1 MDYLPLFHNLKGRRV
16 VVVGGGEIALRKV
29 RLVQE
34 AGALITLVA
43 KDFCPDLLDMHSTD
57 IKRGGNTLKLITAAY
72 EHQHLLQYPDAVLV
86 IAATNDT
93 ELNRLVS
100 EHAQSSNMLSN
111 VVDDPGF
118 STVIFPS
125 IVDRS
130 PIQVAISSG
139 GDAPVLVRLL
149 RTRFESLL
157 PAGMAKLGSLA
168 GSFRER
174 VKTKFANGA
183 DRKAFWEEVF
193 YGPIAEQAYANNL
206 DRAEQLLTEKLA
218 NTEEFKTGEVYLVGG
233 GPGDPDLLTFKA
245 LRLMQQADIVLYD
258 RLVSKEVLNLVR
270 RDATRIYV
278 GKTAGDHPVTQ
289 DNINQ
294 KLVDYALEG
303 NRVVRLKGGDPFI
316 FGRGGEEIETLAE
329 HNIPFQVVPG
339 ITAASG
345 CASYAGI
352 PLTHRDHAQ
361 SVRFIAGHLRSGKM
375 DLNWAE
381 LVQPNQTLVF
391 YMGLNGMETICLQLK
406 QHGLD
411 ATTPAALIEKGT
423 SDRQQV
429 FVGNLDSLPSIVR
442 TAGAKAPTLI
452 IVGHVV
458 SLHDQLAWF
467 NQSENPLHGV
477 INKNNEIQNSAKD
490 K

>member
-1 MDYLPLFHNLKGRRV
+1 MDYLPLFHNLKGQRII
-16 VVVGGGEIALRKV
+16 VVGGGEIALRKV

-34 AGALITLVA
+34 ASALITIIA
-43 KDFCPDLLDMHSTD
+43 KDFCPDLLDMDKADKEH
-57 IKRGGNTLKLITAAY
+57 GCNGLELITAAY
-72 EHQHLLQYPDAVLV
+72 QHQHLFQHPNTLMV
-86 IAATNDT
+86 IAATNDRD
-93 ELNRLVS
+93 LNRLVS
-100 EHAQSSNMLSN
+100 EHAQQANMLSN

-157 PAGMAKLGSLA
+157 PAGMSKLGSLA

-174 VKTKFANGA
+174 VKAKFANGA

-206 DRAEQLLTEKLA
+206 NEAERLLAQKLD
-218 NTEEFKTGEVYLVGG
+218 NTDQFKTGEVYLVGG

-245 LRLMQQADIVLYD
+245 LRLMQQADVVLYD
-258 RLVSKEVLNLVR
+258 RLVSPEVLNLVR

-278 GKTAGDHPVTQ
+278 GKTAGDHQVTQ

-316 FGRGGEEIETLAE
+316 FGRGGEEIESLAE
-329 HNIPFQVVPG
+329 QGIPFQVVPG

-361 SVRFIAGHLRSGKM
+361 SVRFITGHLRSGKM
-375 DLNWAE
+375 DLNWPE

-391 YMGLNGMETICLQLK
+391 YMGLSGMEAICQGLK
-406 QHGLD
+406 DHGLD
-411 ATTPAALIEKGT
+411 SSTPAALIEKGT
-423 SDRQQV
+423 TDKQQV
-429 FVGNLDSLPSIVR
+429 FVGNLDSLPNIVR
-442 TAGAKAPTLI
+442 QAGAKAPTLI

-458 SLHDQLAWF
+458 SLQSKLAWF
-467 NQSENPLHGV
+467 NNPDNKLEGV
-477 INKNNEIQNSAKD
+477 INKHNES
-490 K
+490 

>member
-1 MDYLPLFHNLKGRRV
+1 MDYLPLFHNLKGRRI

-34 AGALITLVA
+34 ASALITIIA
-43 KDFCPDLLDMHSTD
+43 KDFCPDLLEMAAKDKAS
-57 IKRGGNTLKLITAAY
+57 GCNGLELITAGY
-72 EHQHLLQYPDAVLV
+72 EHQHLLQYPDTVMV
-86 IAATNDT
+86 IAATNDRD
-93 ELNRLVS
+93 LNRLVS
-100 EHAQSSNMLSN
+100 EHAQAANMLSN

-118 STVIFPS
+118 STVIFSS

-174 VKTKFANGA
+174 VKDKFSNGA

-206 DRAEQLLTEKLA
+206 EEAERLLADKLES
-218 NTEEFKTGEVYLVGG
+218 TDEFKTGEVYLVGG

-329 HNIPFQVVPG
+329 HGIPFQVVPG

-375 DLNWAE
+375 DLNWTE

-391 YMGLNGMETICLQLK
+391 YMGLNGMETICQQLK
-406 QHGLD
+406 EHGLD
-411 ATTPAALIEKGT
+411 SATPTALIEKGT

-429 FVGNLDSLPSIVR
+429 FVGDLDTLPGIVR
-442 TAGAKAPTLI
+442 DAGARAPTLI
-452 IVGHVV
+452 IVGTVV
-458 SLHDQLAWF
+458 SLHTKLAWF
-467 NQSENPLHGV
+467 NKPNNKLDGT
-477 INKNNEIQNSAKD
+477 INKNND
-490 K
+490 V

>member
-1 MDYLPLFHNLKGRRV
+1 MDYLPLFHNLKGRRI

-34 AGALITLVA
+34 ASALITIIA
-43 KDFCPDLLDMHSTD
+43 KDFCPDLLEMDKADKEH
-57 IKRGGNTLKLITAAY
+57 GCNGLELITAAY
-72 EHQHLLQYPDAVLV
+72 EHQHLLQYPNTVMV
-86 IAATNDT
+86 IAATNDRD
-93 ELNRLVS
+93 LNRLVS
-100 EHAQSSNMLSN
+100 EHAQQANMLSN

-157 PAGMAKLGSLA
+157 PAGMSKLGSLA

-174 VKTKFANGA
+174 VKAK
-183 DRKAFWEEVF
+183 FWEEVF

-206 DRAEQLLTEKLA
+206 EEAERLLAHKLE
-218 NTEEFKTGEVYLVGG
+218 NTDEFKTGEVYLVGG

-258 RLVSKEVLNLVR
+258 RLVSPEVLNLVR

-294 KLVDYALEG
+294 RLVDYALEG

-329 HNIPFQVVPG
+329 HGIPFQVVPG

-361 SVRFIAGHLRSGKM
+361 SVRFITGHLRSGKM
-375 DLNWAE
+375 DLNWPE

-391 YMGLNGMETICLQLK
+391 YMGLSGMEAICQGLK
-406 QHGLD
+406 DHGLD
-411 ATTPAALIEKGT
+411 ASTPAALIEKGT
-423 SDRQQV
+423 TDKQQV
-429 FVGNLDSLPSIVR
+429 FVGDLDSLPSIVR
-442 TAGAKAPTLI
+442 QAGAKAPTLI

-458 SLHDQLAWF
+458 SLQSKLAWF
-467 NQSENPLHGV
+467 NNPDNRLEGV
-477 INKNNEIQNSAKD
+477 INQHNES
-490 K
+490 

>member
-1 MDYLPLFHNLKGRRV
+1 MDYLPLFHDLKGRRIL
-16 VVVGGGEIALRKV
+16 VVGGGEIALRKV

-34 AGALITLVA
+34 ASALITIIA
-43 KDFCPDLLDMHSTD
+43 KDYCPDLLAMDAKDTAD
-57 IKRGGNTLKLITAAY
+57 GCNGLELITDAY
-72 EHQHLLQYPDAVLV
+72 EHRHLLAYPDTVMV
-86 IAATNDT
+86 IAATNDRD
-93 ELNRLVS
+93 LNRLVS
-100 EHAQSSNMLSN
+100 EHAQAANMLSN

-174 VKTKFANGA
+174 VKTKFSNGA

-206 DRAEQLLTEKLA
+206 EEAERLLAEKLD
-218 NTEEFKTGEVYLVGG
+218 NTSEFKTGEVYLVGG

-258 RLVSKEVLNLVR
+258 RLVSPEVLNLVR

-289 DNINQ
+289 ANINQ
-294 KLVDYALEG
+294 KLVDYALDG

-329 HNIPFQVVPG
+329 HGIPFQVVPG

-361 SVRFIAGHLRSGKM
+361 SVRFITGHMRGGKR
-375 DLNWAE
+375 DLNWPE
-381 LVQPNQTLVF
+381 LVLPNQTLVF
-391 YMGLNGMETICLQLK
+391 YMGLSGMETICQGLID
-406 QHGLD
+406 HGLD
-411 ATTPAALIEKGT
+411 MATPAALIAQGT
-423 SDRQQV
+423 TDAQQI
-429 FVGNLDSLPSIVR
+429 FTGDLNSLPGIVR
-442 TAGAKAPTLI
+442 EARPKAPTLI

-458 SLHDQLAWF
+458 SLQAKLAWF
-467 NQSENPLHGV
+467 NNPESKLEGV
-477 INKNNEIQNSAKD
+477 INKDNEIQ
-490 K
+490 

>member
-1 MDYLPLFHNLKGRRV
+1 MDYLPLFHNLKGRNIM
-16 VVVGGGEIALRKV
+16 VVGGGEIALRKV

-34 AGALITLVA
+34 ASAIITIVA
-43 KDFCPDLLDMHSTD
+43 KDFCPDLLAMDAADKKH
-57 IKRGGNTLKLITAAY
+57 GCNGLHLVTAAY
-72 EHQHLLQYPDAVLV
+72 EHQHMLDIPNIVMV
-86 IAATNDT
+86 IAATNDRD
-93 ELNRLVS
+93 LNRLVS
-100 EHAQSSNMLSN
+100 EHAQSANILSN

-130 PIQVAISSG
+130 PIQIAISSG

-149 RTRFESLL
+149 RTKFEALF
-157 PAGMAKLGSLA
+157 PAGMSKLGALA

-174 VKTKFANGA
+174 VKAKFSNGA

-206 DRAEQLLTEKLA
+206 DEAERLLTDKLD
-218 NTEEFKTGEVYLVGG
+218 NTDEFKTGEVYLVGG

-258 RLVSKEVLNLVR
+258 RLVSPEVLNLVR
-270 RDATRIYV
+270 RDASRIFV

-289 DNINQ
+289 ENINQ

-375 DLNWAE
+375 DLNWPE

-391 YMGLNGMETICLQLK
+391 YMGLSGMETICQHLK
-406 QHGLD
+406 DHGLAAD
-411 ATTPAALIEKGT
+411 TPVALVEKGT
-423 SDRQQV
+423 TDKQRV
-429 FVGNLDSLPSIVR
+429 FTGDLDTLPAIVR
-442 TAGAKAPTLI
+442 EAGAKAPTLI

-458 SLHDQLAWF
+458 SLHNKLNWF
-467 NQSENPLHGV
+467 NV
-477 INKNNEIQNSAKD
+477 KD
-490 K
+490 

>member
-1 MDYLPLFHNLKGRRV
+1 MDFLPLFHNLKGRNV
-16 VVVGGGEIALRKV
+16 LVVGGGEIALRKV

-34 AGALITLVA
+34 ASAIITIVA
-43 KDFCPDLLDMHSTD
+43 KDFCPDLLAMDAADKEHGCNGL
-57 IKRGGNTLKLITAAY
+57 RLITAVY
-72 EHQHLLQYPDAVLV
+72 EQQHMLDVPDAVLV
-86 IAATNDT
+86 IAATNDRD
-93 ELNRLVS
+93 LNRLVS
-100 EHAQSSNMLSN
+100 EHAQGANILSN

-130 PIQVAISSG
+130 PIQIAISSG

-149 RTRFESLL
+149 RTKFEALL
-157 PAGMAKLGSLA
+157 PAGMSKLGALA

-174 VKTKFANGA
+174 VKAKFSSGA

-206 DRAEQLLTEKLA
+206 DEAERLLTEKLE
-218 NTEEFKTGEVYLVGG
+218 NSDEFKTGEVYLVGG

-258 RLVSKEVLNLVR
+258 RLVSPEVLNLVR
-270 RDATRIYV
+270 RDATRIFV

-289 DNINQ
+289 ENINQ

-316 FGRGGEEIETLAE
+316 FGRGGEEIETLAA

-352 PLTHRDHAQ
+352 PLTHRDYAQ

-375 DLNWAE
+375 DLNWPE

-391 YMGLNGMETICLQLK
+391 YMGLSGMETICQQLK
-406 QHGLD
+406 EHGLAED
-411 ATTPAALIEKGT
+411 TPVALVEKGT
-423 SDRQQV
+423 TDNQRV
-429 FVGNLDSLPSIVR
+429 FVGDLTNLPQVVR
-442 TAGAKAPTLI
+442 NSGAKAPTLI

-458 SLHDQLAWF
+458 SLHNKLAWF
-467 NQSENPLHGV
+467 N
-477 INKNNEIQNSAKD
+477 INS
-490 K
+490 

>member
-1 MDYLPLFHNLKGRRV
+1 MDYLPLFHNLKGRRI

-34 AGALITLVA
+34 ASALITIIA
-43 KDFCPDLLDMHSTD
+43 KDYCPDLLEMAAKD
-57 IKRGGNTLKLITAAY
+57 KAAGCNGLELITAAY
-72 EHQHLLQYPDAVLV
+72 EHRHLLQYPDTVMV
-86 IAATNDT
+86 IAATNDRD
-93 ELNRLVS
+93 LNRLVS
-100 EHAQSSNMLSN
+100 EHAQAAYMLSN

-157 PAGMAKLGSLA
+157 PAGMAKLGALA

-174 VKTKFANGA
+174 VKSKFSNGA

-206 DRAEQLLTEKLA
+206 EEAERLLEDKLER
-218 NTEEFKTGEVYLVGG
+218 TDEFKTGEVYLVGG

-329 HNIPFQVVPG
+329 HGIPFQVVPG

-375 DLNWAE
+375 DLNWPE

-391 YMGLNGMETICLQLK
+391 YMGLNGMETICQQLK
-406 QHGLD
+406 EHGLD
-411 ATTPAALIEKGT
+411 PTTPTALIEKGT

-429 FVGNLDSLPSIVR
+429 FVGDLDTLPRIVR
-442 TAGAKAPTLI
+442 DAGAKAPTLI
-452 IVGHVV
+452 IVGSVV
-458 SLHDQLAWF
+458 SLHKKLAWF
-467 NQSENPLHGV
+467 NNPINKIDGT
-477 INKNNEIQNSAKD
+477 INKNND
-490 K
+490 V

>member
-1 MDYLPLFHNLKGRRV
+1 MDYLPLFHNLKGRNV
-16 VVVGGGEIALRKV
+16 LVVGGGEIALRKV
-29 RLVQE
+29 RLVQQ
-34 AGALITLVA
+34 ASALITIVA
-43 KDFCPDLLDMHSTD
+43 KDFCPDLLAMDADDKTHGCNGLYLVT
-57 IKRGGNTLKLITAAY
+57 GAY
-72 EHQHLLQYPDAVLV
+72 EHQHMLGVDSVVLV
-86 IAATNDT
+86 IAATNDP
-93 ELNRLVS
+93 ELNRLVA
-100 EHAQSSNMLSN
+100 EQAQEANILVN
-111 VVDDPGF
+111 VVDDPAY

-130 PIQVAISSG
+130 PIQIAISSG

-149 RTRFESLL
+149 RTKFEALL
-157 PAGMAKLGSLA
+157 PAGMAQLASLA

-174 VKTKFANGA
+174 VKAKFSNGA

-206 DRAEQLLTEKLA
+206 DTAEKLLA
-218 NTEEFKTGEVYLVGG
+218 DKLEHISEFKTGEVYLVGG

-258 RLVSKEVLNLVR
+258 RLVSPEVLNLVR
-270 RDATRIYV
+270 RDATRLYV

-294 KLVDYALEG
+294 KLVDYARAG

-316 FGRGGEEIETLAE
+316 FGRGGEEIETLAAE
-329 HNIPFQVVPG
+329 GIPFQVVPG

-361 SVRFIAGHLRSGKM
+361 SVRFITGHLRAGKR
-375 DLNWAE
+375 DLNWTE

-391 YMGLNGMETICLQLK
+391 YMGLSGLETICQHLK
-406 QHGLD
+406 EHGLD
-411 ATTPAALIEKGT
+411 AQTPAALIEKGT
-423 SDRQQV
+423 TNDQRV
-429 FVGNLDSLPSIVR
+429 FVGNLDSLAPMVR
-442 TAGAKAPTLI
+442 EAGAKAPTLL

-458 SLHDQLAWF
+458 SLQDKLAWF
-467 NQSENPLHGV
+467 NLREQ
-477 INKNNEIQNSAKD
+477 K
-490 K
+490 

>member
-43 KDFCPDLLDMHSTD
+43 KDFCSDLLDMHSSDTEQ
-57 IKRGGNTLKLITAAY
+57 GGNALELITAVY
-72 EHQHLLQYPDAVLV
+72 EHQHLLQYPDTVLV
-86 IAATNDT
+86 IAATNDA

-168 GSFRER
+168 GSFRQR
-174 VKTKFANGA
+174 VKAKFANGA

-218 NTEEFKTGEVYLVGG
+218 NTEEFQTGEVYLVGG

-316 FGRGGEEIETLAE
+316 FGRGGEEIETLAG

-391 YMGLNGMETICLQLK
+391 YMGLNGMETICQQLK

-467 NQSENPLHGV
+467 NQSENPL
-477 INKNNEIQNSAKD
+477 
-490 K
+490 

>member
-1 MDYLPLFHNLKGRRV
+1 MDYLPLFHNLKGRRI

-34 AGALITLVA
+34 ASALITIIA
-43 KDFCPDLLDMHSTD
+43 KDFCPDLLEMDKAD
-57 IKRGGNTLKLITAAY
+57 KEDGCNGLELITAAY
-72 EHQHLLQYPDAVLV
+72 EHQHLLQYPNTVMV
-86 IAATNDT
+86 IAATNDWD
-93 ELNRLVS
+93 LNRLVS
-100 EHAQSSNMLSN
+100 EHAQQANMLSN

-157 PAGMAKLGSLA
+157 PAGMSKLGSLA

-174 VKTKFANGA
+174 VKAKFSNGA

-206 DRAEQLLTEKLA
+206 EEAERLLAHKLE
-218 NTEEFKTGEVYLVGG
+218 NTDEFKTGEVYLVGG

-258 RLVSKEVLNLVR
+258 RLVSPEVLNLVR

-329 HNIPFQVVPG
+329 HGIPFQVVPG

-361 SVRFIAGHLRSGKM
+361 SVRFITGHLRSGKM
-375 DLNWAE
+375 DLNWPE

-391 YMGLNGMETICLQLK
+391 YMGLSGMEAICQGLK
-406 QHGLD
+406 DHGLD
-411 ATTPAALIEKGT
+411 ASTPAALIEKGT
-423 SDRQQV
+423 TDKQQV
-429 FVGNLDSLPSIVR
+429 FVGDLDSLPSIVR
-442 TAGAKAPTLI
+442 HAGAKAPTLI

-458 SLHDQLAWF
+458 SLQSKLAWF
-467 NQSENPLHGV
+467 NNPDNRLEGV
-477 INKNNEIQNSAKD
+477 INQHNES
-490 K
+490 

>member
-1 MDYLPLFHNLKGRRV
+1 MDYLPLFHNLKGRRI

-34 AGALITLVA
+34 ASALITIIA
-43 KDFCPDLLDMHSTD
+43 KDFCPDLLEMAAKHKAS
-57 IKRGGNTLKLITAAY
+57 GCNGLELITAGY
-72 EHQHLLQYPDAVLV
+72 EHQHLLQYPDTVMV
-86 IAATNDT
+86 IAATNDRD
-93 ELNRLVS
+93 LNRLVS
-100 EHAQSSNMLSN
+100 EHAQAANMLSN

-130 PIQVAISSG
+130 PIQVAISS

-174 VKTKFANGA
+174 VKDKFSNGA

-206 DRAEQLLTEKLA
+206 EEAERLLADKLES
-218 NTEEFKTGEVYLVGG
+218 TDEFKTGEVYLVGG

-329 HNIPFQVVPG
+329 HGIPFQVVPG

-375 DLNWAE
+375 DLNWPE

-391 YMGLNGMETICLQLK
+391 YMGLNGMETICQQLK
-406 QHGLD
+406 EHGLD
-411 ATTPAALIEKGT
+411 SATPTALIEKGT

-429 FVGNLDSLPSIVR
+429 FVGDLDTLPGIVR
-442 TAGAKAPTLI
+442 DAGARAPTLI
-452 IVGHVV
+452 IVGTVV
-458 SLHDQLAWF
+458 SLHTKLAWF
-467 NQSENPLHGV
+467 NKPNNKLDGT
-477 INKNNEIQNSAKD
+477 INKNND
-490 K
+490 V

>member
-1 MDYLPLFHNLKGRRV
+1 M
-16 VVVGGGEIALRKV
+16 VVGGGEIALRKV

-34 AGALITLVA
+34 ASAIITIVA
-43 KDFCPDLLDMHSTD
+43 KDFCPDLLEMDAADKKHGCNGL
-57 IKRGGNTLKLITAAY
+57 RLITAAY
-72 EHQHLLQYPDAVLV
+72 EHQQMLDIPDIVMV
-86 IAATNDT
+86 IAATNDRD
-93 ELNRLVS
+93 LNRLVS
-100 EHAQSSNMLSN
+100 EHAQNANILSN

-130 PIQVAISSG
+130 PIQIAISSG

-149 RTRFESLL
+149 RTKFEALL
-157 PAGMAKLGSLA
+157 PAGMSKLGALA

-174 VKTKFANGA
+174 VKAKFSNGA

-206 DRAEQLLTEKLA
+206 DEAERLLTDKLD
-218 NTEEFKTGEVYLVGG
+218 NTDEFKTGEVYLVGG

-258 RLVSKEVLNLVR
+258 RLVSPEVLNLVR
-270 RDATRIYV
+270 RDASRIFV
-278 GKTAGDHPVTQ
+278 GKTAGDHPVSQ
-289 DNINQ
+289 ENINQ

-375 DLNWAE
+375 DLNWPE

-391 YMGLNGMETICLQLK
+391 YMGLSGMETICEKLK
-406 QHGLD
+406 DHGLAAD
-411 ATTPAALIEKGT
+411 TPAALVEKGT
-423 SDRQQV
+423 TDKQRL
-429 FVGNLDSLPSIVR
+429 FTGDLNSLPGIVR
-442 TAGAKAPTLI
+442 DAGAKAPTLI

-458 SLHDQLAWF
+458 SLHSKLAWF
-467 NQSENPLHGV
+467 NLKG
-477 INKNNEIQNSAKD
+477 
-490 K
+490 

>member
-1 MDYLPLFHNLKGRRV
+1 MDYLPLFHNLKGRRI

-34 AGALITLVA
+34 ASALIIIIA
-43 KDFCPDLLDMHSTD
+43 KDFCPDLLEMAAKDKAS
-57 IKRGGNTLKLITAAY
+57 GCNGLELITAGY
-72 EHQHLLQYPDAVLV
+72 EHQHLLQYPDTVMV
-86 IAATNDT
+86 IAATNDRD
-93 ELNRLVS
+93 LNRLVS
-100 EHAQSSNMLSN
+100 EHAQAANMLSN

-174 VKTKFANGA
+174 VKDKFSNGA

-206 DRAEQLLTEKLA
+206 EEAERLLADKLES
-218 NTEEFKTGEVYLVGG
+218 TDEFKTGEVYLVGG

-329 HNIPFQVVPG
+329 HGIPFQVVPG

-375 DLNWAE
+375 DLNWPE

-391 YMGLNGMETICLQLK
+391 YMGLNGMETICQQLK
-406 QHGLD
+406 EHGLD
-411 ATTPAALIEKGT
+411 SATPTALIEKGT
-423 SDRQQV
+423 SNRQQV
-429 FVGNLDSLPSIVR
+429 FVGDLDTLPGIVR
-442 TAGAKAPTLI
+442 DAGARAPTLI
-452 IVGHVV
+452 IVGTVV
-458 SLHDQLAWF
+458 SLHTKLAWF
-467 NQSENPLHGV
+467 NKPNNKLDGT
-477 INKNNEIQNSAKD
+477 INKNND
-490 K
+490 V

>member
-1 MDYLPLFHNLKGRRV
+1 MDYLPLFHNLRGRRV
-16 VVVGGGEIALRKV
+16 LVIGGGEIALRKV

-34 AGALITLVA
+34 ASALITIVA
-43 KDFCPDLLDMHSTD
+43 KDFCPDLLEMDARDTAD
-57 IKRGGNTLKLITAAY
+57 GCNGLELISAAY
-72 EHQHLLQYPDAVLV
+72 QHQHLLQHPDTVMV
-86 IAATNDT
+86 IAATNDRD
-93 ELNRLVS
+93 LNRLVS
-100 EHAQSSNMLSN
+100 EHAQAAHMLAN
-111 VVDDPGF
+111 VVDDPSF

-157 PAGMAKLGSLA
+157 PAGMAKLGALA

-174 VKTKFANGA
+174 VKTKFASGA
-183 DRKAFWEEVF
+183 DRKAFWEDVF

-206 DRAEQLLTEKLA
+206 DEAERLLVDKLA
-218 NTEEFKTGEVYLVGG
+218 STDSFKTGEVYLVGG

-294 KLVDYALEG
+294 KLVDYALKG

-329 HNIPFQVVPG
+329 QGIPFQVVPG

-375 DLNWAE
+375 DLNWPE

-391 YMGLNGMETICLQLK
+391 YMGLNGMETICQQLK
-406 QHGLD
+406 DHGLNP
-411 ATTPAALIEKGT
+411 TTPAALIEKGT

-429 FVGNLDSLPSIVR
+429 FVGDLDTLPGIVR
-442 TAGAKAPTLI
+442 EAGAKAPTLI
-452 IVGHVV
+452 IVGSVV
-458 SLHDQLAWF
+458 SLHNKLAWF
-467 NQSENPLHGV
+467 SNSGSKLEGV
-477 INKNNEIQNSAKD
+477 INKNNEV
-490 K
+490 

>member
-1 MDYLPLFHNLKGRRV
+1 MDYLPLFHNLKGRRI

-34 AGALITLVA
+34 ASALITIIAL
-43 KDFCPDLLDMHSTD
+43 DFCPDLLEMAAKDKAS
-57 IKRGGNTLKLITAAY
+57 GCNGLELITAGY
-72 EHQHLLQYPDAVLV
+72 EHQHLLQCPDTVMV
-86 IAATNDT
+86 IAATNDRD
-93 ELNRLVS
+93 LNRLVS
-100 EHAQSSNMLSN
+100 EHAQAANMLSN

-174 VKTKFANGA
+174 VKDKFSNGA

-206 DRAEQLLTEKLA
+206 EEAERLLADKLES
-218 NTEEFKTGEVYLVGG
+218 TDEFKTGEVYLVGG

-278 GKTAGDHPVTQ
+278 GKTEGDHPVTQ

-329 HNIPFQVVPG
+329 HGIPFQVVPG

-375 DLNWAE
+375 DLNWPE

-391 YMGLNGMETICLQLK
+391 YMGLNGMETICQQLK
-406 QHGLD
+406 EHGLD
-411 ATTPAALIEKGT
+411 SATPTALIEKGT

-429 FVGNLDSLPSIVR
+429 FVGDLDTLPGIVR
-442 TAGAKAPTLI
+442 DAGARAPTLI
-452 IVGHVV
+452 IVGTVV
-458 SLHDQLAWF
+458 SLHTKLAWF
-467 NQSENPLHGV
+467 NKPNNKLDGT
-477 INKNNEIQNSAKD
+477 INKNND
-490 K
+490 V

>member
-1 MDYLPLFHNLKGRRV
+1 MDYLPLFHNLKGRRI

-34 AGALITLVA
+34 ASALITIIA
-43 KDFCPDLLDMHSTD
+43 KDYCPDLLEMAAKD
-57 IKRGGNTLKLITAAY
+57 KAAGCNGLELITAAY
-72 EHQHLLQYPDAVLV
+72 EHRHLLQYPDTVMV
-86 IAATNDT
+86 IAATNDRD
-93 ELNRLVS
+93 LNRLVS
-100 EHAQSSNMLSN
+100 EHAQAAYMLSN

-157 PAGMAKLGSLA
+157 PAGMAKLGALA

-174 VKTKFANGA
+174 VKGKFSNGA

-206 DRAEQLLTEKLA
+206 EEAERLLADKLER
-218 NTEEFKTGEVYLVGG
+218 TDEFKTGEVYLVGG

-329 HNIPFQVVPG
+329 HGIPFQVVPG

-375 DLNWAE
+375 DLNWPE

-391 YMGLNGMETICLQLK
+391 YMGLNGMETICQQLK
-406 QHGLD
+406 EHGLD
-411 ATTPAALIEKGT
+411 PTTPTALIEKGT
-423 SDRQQV
+423 LDRQQV
-429 FVGNLDSLPSIVR
+429 FVGDLDTLPRIVR
-442 TAGAKAPTLI
+442 DAGAKAPTLI
-452 IVGHVV
+452 IVGSVV
-458 SLHDQLAWF
+458 RLHKKLAWF
-467 NQSENPLHGV
+467 NNPINKIDGT
-477 INKNNEIQNSAKD
+477 INKNND
-490 K
+490 V

>member
-34 AGALITLVA
+34 ASALITIIA
-43 KDFCPDLLDMHSTD
+43 KDFCVDLLAMAASDEAA
-57 IKRGGNTLKLITAAY
+57 GCNGLELITASY
-72 EHQHLLQYPDAVLV
+72 EHRLLLQYPDTVLV
-86 IAATNDT
+86 IAATNYRA
-93 ELNRLVS
+93 LNRTVS
-100 EHAQSSNMLSN
+100 EHAQAANILSN

-157 PAGMAKLGSLA
+157 PAGMAKLGALA
-168 GSFRER
+168 GRFRER
-174 VKTKFANGA
+174 VKDKFSNGA

-193 YGPIAEQAYANNL
+193 YGAVAEQAYANNL
-206 DRAEQLLTEKLA
+206 EEAERLLVDKLEHSDRFE
-218 NTEEFKTGEVYLVGG
+218 TGEVYLVGG

-258 RLVSKEVLNLVR
+258 RLVSPQVLNLVR

-329 HNIPFQVVPG
+329 HGIPFQVVPG

-361 SVRFIAGHLRSGKM
+361 SVRFITGHMRGGKR
-375 DLNWAE
+375 DLNWPE
-381 LVQPNQTLVF
+381 LVLPNQTLVF
-391 YMGLNGMETICLQLK
+391 YMGLSGLETICQGLIT
-406 QHGLD
+406 HGLD
-411 ATTPAALIEKGT
+411 ETTPAALIEKGT
-423 SDRQQV
+423 TEAQQV
-429 FVGNLDSLPSIVR
+429 LVGDLSSLPDIVR
-442 TAGAKAPTLI
+442 QAGPKAPTLI

-458 SLHDQLAWF
+458 SLQSKLSWF
-467 NQSENPLHGV
+467 NNPANRIEGT
-477 INKNNEIQNSAKD
+477 INKNNES
-490 K
+490 

>member
-1 MDYLPLFHNLKGRRV
+1 MDYLPLFHNLKGRRI

-34 AGALITLVA
+34 ASALITIIA
-43 KDFCPDLLDMHSTD
+43 KDFCPDLLEMAAKDKASGCT
-57 IKRGGNTLKLITAAY
+57 GLELIPARY
-72 EHQHLLQYPDAVLV
+72 EHQHLLQYPDTVMV
-86 IAATNDT
+86 IAATNDRD
-93 ELNRLVS
+93 LNRLVS
-100 EHAQSSNMLSN
+100 EHAQAANMLSN

-174 VKTKFANGA
+174 VKDKFSNGA

-206 DRAEQLLTEKLA
+206 EEAERLLADKLES
-218 NTEEFKTGEVYLVGG
+218 TDEFKTGEVYLVGG

-329 HNIPFQVVPG
+329 HGIPFQVVPG

-375 DLNWAE
+375 DLNWPE

-391 YMGLNGMETICLQLK
+391 YMGLNGMETICQQLK
-406 QHGLD
+406 EHGLD
-411 ATTPAALIEKGT
+411 SATPTALIEKGT

-429 FVGNLDSLPSIVR
+429 FVGDLDTLPGIVR
-442 TAGAKAPTLI
+442 DAGARAPTLI
-452 IVGHVV
+452 IVGTVV
-458 SLHDQLAWF
+458 SLHTKLAWF
-467 NQSENPLHGV
+467 NKPNNKLDGT
-477 INKNNEIQNSAKD
+477 INKNND
-490 K
+490 V